1 MKALAAA
8 LVEAQKEM
16 PAVRPDA
23 RNPHFG
29 NDFVSLDHLIAST
42 KPTLTKNG
50 LAILQFPA
58 TVEGAPGLTTTLIH
72 AASGESLSD
81 TSPLILA
88 KQDMQGLG
96 GALTYMRRYA
106 WASVLGISAEGDDD
120 GNAASAPGTGASQAS
135 ASTVGGA
142 ADGGAGSSTPTSG
155 SPAPPTTGDS
165 GDWVWETGKHK
176 GTALKDTELDY
187 VVWYST
193 NGPKADVK
201 QRCLDFLGGSVSDDD
216 IPF

>member
-8 LVEAQKEM
+8 FVAAQQEM
-16 PAVRPDA
+16 PAVKPNA

-42 KPTLTKNG
+42 KPTLTKHG

-58 TVEGAPGLTTTLIH
+58 TVEGTPALTTMLLH
-72 AASGESLSD
+72 AESGESMSD

-120 GNAASAPGTGASQAS
+120 GNAASAP
-135 ASTVGGA
+135 A
-142 ADGGAGSSTPTSG
+142 AQVSG
-155 SPAPPTTGDS
+155 SAGEQKPAASSPTPS
-165 GDWVWETGKHK
+165 GSAVGARFTYPFGKHK
-176 GTALKDTELDY
+176 GKTVAEVEEQDPGWHDWFL
-187 VVWYST
+187 T
-193 NGPKADVK
+193 NGQKDDIKALINEH
-201 QRCLDFLGGSVSDDD
+201 RSLAALSETGGTFADDD
-216 IPF
+216 SIPF